1 MWWTSK
7 KCIKKWCM
15 CRALVLLIKPMVFWC
30 SHFCGFL
37 SFLILFALQ
46 KDEAVIPSHHQVN
59 CNCCQHDS
67 GHTTNNND
75 SDKKVLWLLCF
86 HWCLRPSTF
95 HIFALQVR
103 NKHFL
108 LEFGQRVFLT
118 KKGSCLTALWPIWF
132 LWEVKEPTP
141 RFKIGRGCRPRWCGQ
156 PFLGWVAY
164 L

>member
-1 MWWTSK
+1 
-7 KCIKKWCM
+7 M

-30 SHFCGFL
+30 FHFCGFL
-37 SFLILFALQ
+37 SFQILFALQ

-67 GHTTNNND
+67 SHTTNNND
-75 SDKKVLWLLCF
+75 SDKEVLWLLCF

-95 HIFALQVR
+95 HIFALQVI

-108 LEFGQRVFLT
+108 LEFEQRVFLMKRVLSHST
-118 KKGSCLTALWPIWF
+118 LTYLVLVRSKRTHSTVQI
-132 LWEVKEPTP
+132 
-141 RFKIGRGCRPRWCGQ
+141 KIGRDRRPQWCGQ
-156 PFLGWVAY
+156 PLLGWVAY